1 MGRAQLADPDF
12 CNKCMGYDWMMENN
26 EADWINAFFGSKEE
40 AEAIPSL
47 EEGYKL
53 FHPSEEEQKP
63 DHGYDESK
71 DSKVFETLD
80 MKDMKKAA
88 AFRGGELVS
97 DKMESVYKPPVWKP
111 IHGDKH
117 DYHISMAYNA
127 FDITKKLKAELPDA
141 VVSITGRTSGVA
153 YPTSKFAVNGFTL
166 TLAREPG
173 SQGIRVN
180 AVASGITETD
190 MMKAVPKERS
200 SSPLLHRS
208 LCAVWVSRR
217 RCAHWLPGC
226 RTPRVAATLSITPRI
241 RWFPAR

>member
-1 MGRAQLADPDF
+1 MVLCASRQETADH
-12 CNKCMGYDWMMENN
+12 
-26 EADWINAFFGSKEE
+26 AV
-40 AEAIPSL
+40 AE
-47 EEGYKL
+47 
-53 FHPSEEEQKP
+53 
-63 DHGYDESK
+63 
-71 DSKVFETLD
+71 
-80 MKDMKKAA
+80 
-88 AFRGGELVS
+88 
-97 DKMESVYKPPVWKP
+97 
-111 IHGDKH
+111 
-117 DYHISMAYNA
+117 
-127 FDITKKLKAELPDA
+127 LKAELPDA

-166 TLAREPG
+166 TLARELG

-226 RTPRVAATLSITPRI
+226 
-241 RWFPAR
+241 